1 MTTRRTPVPP
11 GCSCH
16 PGSHILKHASLA
28 LALALGLLLVCVDA
42 GAAQAGAGYP
52 PGFWSGFGDGLFS
65 LLKFLASP
73 IADVTIFDRDAQ
85 SRLYDVGYCLGV
97 LTFTGAAGA
106 AATSTE
112 VEAAQS
118 QLE

>member
-1 MTTRRTPVPP
+1 MTTRRTPVPS
-11 GCSCH
+11 GYSCRH
-16 PGSHILKHASLA
+16 PRGHILKHAT
-28 LALALGLLLVCVDA
+28 LALGLLLVCADA